1 MRFSTI
7 IVVALL
13 LLALVLYWVPIRF
26 DSGGETV
33 ILGGYPWIAP
43 SEQARSTFLSLGV
56 ALTVMFAALIVF
68 EVKMSKDLESS
79 ESEESL
85 EG

>member
-1 MRFSTI
+1 MRFSTT
-7 IVVALL
+7 VVMALL
-13 LLALVLYWVPIRF
+13 LLALVLYWVPIKF
-26 DSGGETV
+26 DFGGETV
-33 ILGGYPWIAP
+33 ILGGYPWVAP

-56 ALTVMFAALIVF
+56 VLTVMFMALIVF

-85 EG
+85 GG